1 VGELQVRFPFSPL
14 HTKLNFRSAEEIGGR
29 FILGSGCHLNC
40 EEYSGTLPPY
50 VGPTL
55 RQGKKDLSRHIILI
69 CKCCITD

>member
-1 VGELQVRFPFSPL
+1 V
-14 HTKLNFRSAEEIGGR
+14 EEIGGR

-50 VGPTL
+50 VGLTL